1 MVTRQDPV
9 GRLQLALA
17 GASGAAAGT
26 MPAADRSSAKVV
38 IGSEHLLV
46 SLLDEDDAAEAALA
60 DLAVTSR
67 TVFTVL
73 RRKYQA
79 ASWVA
84 SEQAGDQ
91 PLVRLWEADLGL
103 PDPGGT
109 LLGRRRPRVPMTVTP
124 AVGRAVHRV
133 RTEQPTRAVGVRDL
147 LLALLVEDHTR
158 AAEVLT
164 ELGTSPAAIRARLA
178 QAAHPAPLLTADPI
192 LRFTRAMLLGRA
204 TYRPNSRS
212 QRLVLR
218 LMDLMRV
225 NWAETPAAWAALV
238 AQERAQRLGHP
249 AVGSDDLLLAVLAVH
264 QVAHA
269 APAVLLPPDADRY
282 YAGGDLLADFG
293 VTYPRA
299 VQSAERM
306 AATERRAGLDDADAE
321 ALRSLGIDLD
331 EVVRHA
337 ERALRPG
344 ALAQERGAPAGRQLL
359 GVGVEAEI
367 APRGRRRLRGDPD
380 IGGLALTA
388 IRDRTRAARLLTE
401 LGVQPDQV
409 RRRLQAIT
417 AAPASPDPTTGW

>member
-1 MVTRQDPV
+1 MTTRQDPV

-17 GASGAAAGT
+17 GATGAAGGT

-46 SLLDEDDAAEAALA
+46 SLLGEDDAAEAALA
-60 DLAVTSR
+60 GLAVTSR

-79 ASWVA
+79 ASWSA
-84 SEQAGDQ
+84 SEQGGNQ

-103 PDPGGT
+103 PDPRGT
-109 LLGRRRPRVPMTVTP
+109 LLRRRRRPREPMTVTP
-124 AVGRAVHRV
+124 AVGRAVHRA
-133 RTEQPTRAVGVRDL
+133 RAEQPTRPVGVRDL
-147 LLALLVEDHTR
+147 LLALLAEDHTR

-178 QAAHPAPLLTADPI
+178 QTAHPAPLLTADPI

-204 TYRPNSRS
+204 THRPNSRG
-212 QRLVLR
+212 QWLVLK
-218 LMDLMRV
+218 LMDLMMV
-225 NWAETPAAWAALV
+225 NWADTPPAWAALV

-264 QVAHA
+264 EVAHA
-269 APAVLLPPDADRY
+269 APAVLLPPDADRS
-282 YAGGDLLADFG
+282 YAGGDVLAEFG

-299 VQSAERM
+299 VHSAERM

-331 EVVRHA
+331 QVVRHA

-359 GVGVEAEI
+359 GVRVEAEI
-367 APRGRRRLRGDPD
+367 APRGLRNRLRGDPD

-388 IRDRTRAARLLTE
+388 IRDRTRAARLLSQ
-401 LGVQPDQV
+401 LGVQPEQV
-409 RRRLQAIT
+409 RRRLRAIP
-417 AAPASPDPTTGW
+417 AAPSSR